1 MISSPTAG
9 TAASPSVPFITR
21 ALIYLGRDDFFFFFT
36 FLKFFFNAEKK
47 GGRLL
52 MFTSKVAEPRHGVGE
67 VAVKA
72 SRKFPAWLT

>member
-9 TAASPSVPFITR
+9 TAASPSVPFIAR

-36 FLKFFFNAEKK
+36 FFFFYAEKK

-72 SRKFPAWLT
+72 SRKFPARLT